1 MGQAPPLISQA
12 KGQSWK
18 TRMDLVFFPRQS
30 GRGRRG
36 RPAFLLQKQSE
47 ANPIAE
53 TGAVSLFLFFLRLI
67 GVKKEG

>member
-18 TRMDLVFFPRQS
+18 TRMDLVFSRVNRDAAA
-30 GRGRRG
+30 GDVRR
-36 RPAFLLQKQSE
+36 FSCEKQSE